1 MIHGEPTWDCFSLSK
16 APLSSLL
23 KGKVELSGL
32 WHDDVMVRKWKF
44 ALLLVFK
51 DETAFC
57 YRALHHHHQERVLS
71 LSSPSS
77 PTGLKGRMEERLS
90 LLPNHGCQIQHAWG
104 EKKNLKKMSGI
115 SFELLFLQEE
125 RGSWRG
131 EEAWDVYEV
140 CRDFWRKLTEGG
152 QMVGGTGNVILSLS
166 LLGRPVQTQPRSR
179 MAQSH
184 LQQMAILVL
193 HEKNGWWGSAP
204 CQMEDRAGFFPSWSI
219 SGDKWEKV
227 QRCTEET
234 RLMART
240 RWRCPGT
247 QHPFSKPRQGITM
260 GCRWCCSQEAA
271 SPRKEVV
278 CPPASAGPQT
288 RVNLGKGKSLFT

>member
-104 EKKNLKKMSGI
+104 GKKKFKKNEWYFLRTAVSPRGKGQLEGWGGLGCLWSVQG
-115 SFELLFLQEE
+115 LL
-125 RGSWRG
+125 
-131 EEAWDVYEV
+131 EEAHWRRTDGWGNWQ
-140 CRDFWRKLTEGG
+140 RDTEPF
-152 QMVGGTGNVILSLS
+152 TS
-166 LLGRPVQTQPRSR
+166 RSP
-179 MAQSH
+179 
-184 LQQMAILVL
+184 
-193 HEKNGWWGSAP
+193 GSNTA
-204 CQMEDRAGFFPSWSI
+204 
-219 SGDKWEKV
+219 
-227 QRCTEET
+227 
-234 RLMART
+234 
-240 RWRCPGT
+240 
-247 QHPFSKPRQGITM
+247 
-260 GCRWCCSQEAA
+260 
-271 SPRKEVV
+271 
-278 CPPASAGPQT
+278 
-288 RVNLGKGKSLFT
+288 